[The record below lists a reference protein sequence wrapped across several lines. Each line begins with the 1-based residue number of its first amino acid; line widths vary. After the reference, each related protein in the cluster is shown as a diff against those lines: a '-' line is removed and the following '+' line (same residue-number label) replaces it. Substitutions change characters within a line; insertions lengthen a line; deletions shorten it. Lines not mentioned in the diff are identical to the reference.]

1 MVQET
6 PDSEGGLRQRRGI
19 FRLLSRSARS
29 FWIDVAKMLAPWLMI
44 SAAVIFVV
52 LHFLRPGPA
61 STLTIASGPVGTKF
75 YLVAQQYQKI
85 MARNGIRLKI
95 AATEGSLDN
104 LSRLLDRRSG
114 VDIALV
120 QSGTPHSEDADD
132 LISLG
137 SVFYIPLTIFYRN
150 ATPLERLSEL
160 RGHRIAVGPPG
171 SGTRSLAEA
180 LLKANE
186 IDAGGPTQLLDLDG
200 EAARKALL
208 AQQVDA
214 IFLTGD
220 SASTQTILE
229 MLHQPGIR
237 LFDFSQADAYVR
249 RFRYLNKLE
258 MPPGA
263 FDLGE
268 NLPPEQVNLL
278 APTVELLAHSD
289 LHPAL
294 SDLLLETATQ
304 VHGGASLLQAAG
316 QFPNPM
322 THDFPISA
330 DAARFYKSG
339 KSFAYRYLPFWMA
352 SLLDR
357 IVVVFLPVFLV
368 VIPIFRY
375 LPALYNWRIKRRI
388 HRHYGQLM
396 ALERQSL
403 GTPTPEQRSLML
415 DRLTRI
421 EKSVIGL
428 KIPGSHADELYILR
442 EHMHFVREKLS
453 RHGPQTDAVADNA

>member
-1 MVQET
+1 MEQVTPESET
-6 PDSEGGLRQRRGI
+6 DLKQRRGL
-19 FRLLSRSARS
+19 FFLLSRSARG
-29 FWIDVAKMLAPWLMI
+29 FWIDAAKMLAPWLLI
-44 SAAVIFVV
+44 SAALIFVV

-61 STLTIASGPVGTKF
+61 STLTMASGPVGTKF
-75 YLVAQQYQKI
+75 NLVAQQYQKI

-95 AATEGSLDN
+95 VVTEGSMDN
-104 LSRLLDRRSG
+104 LNRMLDRRSG

-120 QSGTPHSEDADD
+120 QSGTPHPEDTDD

-150 ATPLERLSEL
+150 ATPLERLSQL
-160 RGHRIAVGPPG
+160 SGHRIAIGPPG

-186 IDAGGPTQLLDLDG
+186 VEAGGPTQFLELDG
-200 EAARKALL
+200 EPARKALL

-237 LFDFSQADAYVR
+237 LFDFPQADAYVR

-268 NLPPEQVNLL
+268 NLPSGEVNLL
-278 APTVELLAHSD
+278 APTVELVAHSD

-304 VHGGASLLQAAG
+304 VHGGATLLQAAG

-322 THDFPISA
+322 TNDFPISA

-339 KSFAYRYLPFWMA
+339 KSFAYRYLPFWLA

-403 GTPTPEQRSLML
+403 GTPTPEQRTLML

-442 EHMHFVREKLS
+442 EHMHFVHEKLS
-453 RHGPQTDAVADNA
+453 RHEPMSKADTGV